1 MKKYVLD
8 IKLGKNT
15 KIDIDHAPDVTEEEF
30 MKVVDGVKKFM
41 DSDDFVKK
49 FKFRAVDRLYK
60 MDFERFLVGELNNI
74 GKVIRHEWIEE
85 FRLCIA
91 FMA

>member
-8 IKLGKNT
+8 IKIGTNT
-15 KIDIDHAPDVTEEEF
+15 EIDIDHAPDVTEEEF
-30 MKVVDGVKKFM
+30 MKVIEGVKKFM
-41 DSDDFVKK
+41 DSDFIKK
-49 FKFRAVDRLYK
+49 FKFRAIDRLYK
-60 MDFERFLVGELNNI
+60 MDFERFLVSELNNI

-85 FRLCIA
+85 FRICIA